1 MGMFDSVMV
10 PCPRCGSE
18 TEAQSKSGACLL
30 DEYTLDDAPGDVML
44 DVNRHAPFSC
54 SCGCKFSVNAPKR
67 RVEEEPASRLA
78 VVSLVDASRAYE
90 RAYNDHALALHGLA
104 LQKNTIAEI
113 VWQTRADEARAR
125 LTAARKALF
134 DAIPRT

>member
-1 MGMFDSVMV
+1 MGTFDSIMLL
-10 PCPRCGSE
+10 CPRCDSE
-18 TEAQSKSGACLL
+18 MEAQSKSGACLL
-30 DEYTLDDAPGDVML
+30 DAYTLEDAPEDVL
-44 DVNRHAPFSC
+44 RGVNRHAPFSC
-54 SCGCKFSVNAPKR
+54 SCGCKFDVNIGKR
-67 RVEEEPASRLA
+67 RAEEEPASKLS
-78 VVSLVDASRAYE
+78 VVMLVDASRAYE